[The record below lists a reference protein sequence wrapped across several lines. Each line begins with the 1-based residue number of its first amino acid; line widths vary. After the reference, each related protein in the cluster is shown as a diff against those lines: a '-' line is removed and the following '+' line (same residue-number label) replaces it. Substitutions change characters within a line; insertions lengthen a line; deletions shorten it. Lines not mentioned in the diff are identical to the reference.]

1 VEQGK
6 EIGRIFFHLA
16 NMYVDIRF
24 CKIDVVIIGDE
35 GVNLSGP
42 RQGADKDFFSSFIH
56 LC

>member
-1 VEQGK
+1 MEQGK